1 MRGLGMLSLH
11 LKGVFCIIF
20 DVRVSYITITFN
32 IYSSSGS
39 GSGVADSFEER
50 TKKRRVKLAA
60 REAPNLAPASLGV
73 H

>member
-39 GSGVADSFEER
+39 GSGVVDSLKRER
-50 TKKRRVKLAA
+50 KKGGL
-60 REAPNLAPASLGV
+60 N
-73 H
+73 